1 MRMLKDNIFELN
13 NELLR
18 KLPPYYSLKMQL
30 IEEPE
35 ETARE
40 NRIKMIEDNYMDK
53 KKVIKGI
60 FNDHFGYFE
69 EMLQKPIYNVQ
80 LMYKATEN
88 QFSAEVFHKKCD
100 GVPNTVTV
108 AKT

>member
-1 MRMLKDNIFELN
+1 MKMLKDNLFQLN

-18 KLPPYYSLKMQL
+18 KLPPYYSLKKQL

-35 ETARE
+35 ETVRE
-40 NRIKMIEDNYMDK
+40 NKIKMIEDKYVDK
-53 KKVIKGI
+53 RKVVKGI

-69 EMLQKPIYNVQ
+69 EILQKPIYNVQ
-80 LMYKATEN
+80 LLYKATDN
-88 QFSAEVFHKKCD
+88 QFSSQIFHKKCD
-100 GVPNTVTV
+100 GIANTVTV